1 MHADM
6 PLTTPETPI
15 AEAILTIAEKRFGCV
30 GVLDGAGRL
39 VGIVTDGDLR
49 RHMGGD
55 LLALTVDKVM
65 TRNPLSVAPDAL
77 ALEAL
82 ATMNARQIT
91 ALLVCADSTPV
102 GIVHIHDLLREG
114 VA

>member
-1 MHADM
+1 
-6 PLTTPETPI
+6 
-15 AEAILTIAEKRFGCV
+15 
-30 GVLDGAGRL
+30 
-39 VGIVTDGDLR
+39 
-49 RHMGGD
+49 
-55 LLALTVDKVM
+55 
-65 TRNPLSVAPDAL
+65 VAPDAL